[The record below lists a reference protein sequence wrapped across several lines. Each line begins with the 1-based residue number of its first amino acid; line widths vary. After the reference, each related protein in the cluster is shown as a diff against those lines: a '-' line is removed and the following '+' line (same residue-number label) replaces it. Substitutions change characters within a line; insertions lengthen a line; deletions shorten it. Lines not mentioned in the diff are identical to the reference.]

1 MREIKFRAWNKSKN
15 IMVYNDE
22 DDSRGYWEGV
32 YCNNIQM
39 VNARLVNSG
48 HREYVWLQFTGLNDM
63 NGKKIFNGDIVER
76 KGIKYQITL
85 EIGSFLL
92 VKIDENTDMY
102 EEFVDCWND
111 HVYPLSQLYWNNSDE
126 ENHIYD
132 LEVIGNIYENPELL
146 EATA

>member
-1 MREIKFRAWNKSKN
+1 MSRENKFRAWDEINNKWIDGCDL
-15 IMVYNDE
+15 IMESSGRIWAGDV
-22 DDSRGYWEGV
+22 
-32 YCNNIQM
+32 NNPPMIQIKSEN
-39 VNARLVNSG
+39 VVF
-48 HREYVWLQFTGLNDM
+48 FTGLKDKNS
-63 NGKKIFNGDIVER
+63 KEIFNGDIVER
-76 KGIKYQITL
+76 NGIKYQITL

-132 LEVIGNIYENPELL
+132 LEVIGNIYGNPELL
-146 EATA
+146 EETA